1 MATVSQM
8 PDVTCDEMSFACPQ
22 IFLDCLN
29 IIEFLGWECGN
40 ILFHDEVINRRGKET
55 LSIAKD
61 TLKGLV

>member
-1 MATVSQM
+1 M

-29 IIEFLGWECGN
+29 VIEFLGWECGN
-40 ILFHDEVINRRGKET
+40 IILHDKAVKSRAKEALT
-55 LSIAKD
+55 NAKK